1 MAILRNGVLFQ
12 PRTADRNNILL
23 HCPTIVVPGLRFPAT
38 TTVEFQQHPGKE
50 VRGGMPP
57 VKHRAL
63 FWQFLFNILAH
74 TGYCVGVR
82 IK

>member
-1 MAILRNGVLFQ
+1 MGFLFQ

-23 HCPTIVVPGLRFPAT
+23 HCPTIIILVPGLRFPAT

-57 VKHRAL
+57 VAPRAL
-63 FWQFLFNILAH
+63 LA
-74 TGYCVGVR
+74 VPL
-82 IK
+82 